1 MIHAIMWMNAE
12 QKKEVIQ
19 THKVT
24 HEIFR
29 LGKSTETKS
38 KLVVAGVRENKEQEM
53 IANG

>member
-1 MIHAIMWMNAE
+1 MWLNVD
-12 QKKEVIQ
+12 QKKELIQ

-29 LGKSTETKS
+29 IGKSTETKS
-38 KLVVAGVRENKEQEM
+38 KLVVAGVEEKKKQE